1 VLPANEVL
9 DLSRLEEAFEDD
21 TAGIAE
27 LLEMALDT
35 GVKHRHALEQGV
47 AAGDAEM
54 VRRAAHA
61 IKGSSG
67 NVGANAV
74 MNLAD
79 ELEQRARVGNL
90 DGARERIDAIAAAYA
105 RVGEAVRAYRS
116 RVG

>member
-1 VLPANEVL
+1 LPGNDVL
-9 DLSRLEEAFEDD
+9 DLARLEEAFEDD

-35 GVKHRHALEQGV
+35 GVKHTRALEQGV

-61 IKGSSG
+61 IKGSAG

-74 MNLAD
+74 MQLAD
-79 ELEQRARVGNL
+79 ELEGRARVGNL
-90 DGARERIDAIAAAYA
+90 DGAAQRVNAIAAAYA
-105 RVGEAVRAYRS
+105 RVAQEVRAYRA